1 MTDFNELSERE
12 RTILYAVVNSYVT
25 AAEPVGSR
33 SVVKQFNLD
42 LSPATV
48 RNTMADLEE
57 LGFLKQV
64 HTSSGRVPTEKGYRY
79 FVSHLMRVQQLT
91 MDEQA
96 RIEHEFSQ
104 KLNDTDAVL
113 KQTSHLLALITQQ
126 AGIAEAPAEASVFVQ
141 RLELIPLTAQ
151 RLAVLIVDNYG
162 RVRSGS
168 IELNYELPLERL
180 HSINRFLNEQ
190 LRGIEVECLADGV
203 RQRLA
208 TYFDE
213 QRLLAQQALDVLS
226 LLPRQPTRQLFLDGA
241 AQLFGQPEFN
251 DIQRAREVFGL
262 FEENQQIADALR
274 AGLWQ
279 GEGMNRQV
287 FIGEAGTPLEGL
299 SVVASPYEVDGK
311 PVGMVGILGPR
322 RMQYSR
328 LTSVVDYTA
337 QVVGRILTRFAG

>member
-1 MTDFNELSERE
+1 M
-12 RTILYAVVNSYVT
+12 
-25 AAEPVGSR
+25 
-33 SVVKQFNLD
+33 
-42 LSPATV
+42 
-48 RNTMADLEE
+48 
-57 LGFLKQV
+57 
-64 HTSSGRVPTEKGYRY
+64 
-79 FVSHLMRVQQLT
+79 
-91 MDEQA
+91 
-96 RIEHEFSQ
+96 
-104 KLNDTDAVL
+104 
-113 KQTSHLLALITQQ
+113 
-126 AGIAEAPAEASVFVQ
+126 
-141 RLELIPLTAQ
+141 
-151 RLAVLIVDNYG
+151 
-162 RVRSGS
+162 
-168 IELNYELPLERL
+168 
-180 HSINRFLNEQ
+180 
-190 LRGIEVECLADGV
+190 EVEALADGV

-226 LLPRQPTRQLFLDGA
+226 LLPRQQTRQLFLDGA

-279 GEGMNRQV
+279 GESMNRQV

-299 SVVASPYEVDGK
+299 SVVASPYEVDGR